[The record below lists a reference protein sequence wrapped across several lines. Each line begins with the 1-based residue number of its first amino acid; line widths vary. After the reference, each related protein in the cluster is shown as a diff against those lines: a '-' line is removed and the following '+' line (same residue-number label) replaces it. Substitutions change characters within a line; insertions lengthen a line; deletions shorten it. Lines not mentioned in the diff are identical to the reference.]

1 MGLPFLARPSVGAP
15 TRDELAPSI
24 RHEVAV
30 YSFCSSLLIEKLA
43 GLLGLP
49 ALPSLAQPV
58 IDGSVNR
65 VSHGRLTRLSASAVH
80 LHILLFALPGIAVA
94 TDIYSSTDA
103 DGVVRWST
111 QAWDNSYRKV
121 IVASAYPTASSS
133 DPVLATTRVRSAHL
147 VKLEQRRS
155 FFYPL
160 IDDAAR
166 RHGVS
171 TDMVMALIEV
181 ESGFNAQAVS
191 PKGARGLMQLMPATA
206 ARYGMRDLRELND
219 PARNLE
225 IGISHLKDLLAAHGG
240 QWALALASYNA
251 GLGAVAKHGQ
261 RIPRYTETMLYVPAV
276 LAKSL
281 RPSVNEGVSTF
292 SSTSSK

>member
-1 MGLPFLARPSVGAP
+1 M
-15 TRDELAPSI
+15 
-24 RHEVAV
+24 
-30 YSFCSSLLIEKLA
+30 YSFCSSPLIEKLA
-43 GLLGLP
+43 GLLGWQTI
-49 ALPSLAQPV
+49 PSLAASV
-58 IDGSVNR
+58 MDGSANPVT
-65 VSHGRLTRLSASAVH
+65 HGRLTRLSAPAVR
-80 LHILLFALPGIAVA
+80 LLILLFALPALPGIAFA

-121 IVASAYPTASSS
+121 IAASAYPSAISSG
-133 DPVLATTRVRSAHL
+133 PALAATRVRSSHL
-147 VKLEQRRS
+147 VKLEQRRR

-160 IDDAAR
+160 VDGAAR
-166 RHGVS
+166 RHGVD
-171 TDMVMALIEV
+171 TNMVMALIEV

-206 ARYGMRDLRELND
+206 ARYGMRDVRELDD

-251 GLGAVAKHGQ
+251 GLGAVVRHGQ

-281 RPSVNEGVSTF
+281 RPLANDGAPTF
-292 SSTSSK
+292 SSTPSE